1 MNREDIMQLMEE
13 AGFNTNFFSPDGV
26 DKFGRFA
33 QLVAAA
39 EREAWRHRA
48 SRRRIHRFEQEIGE

>member
-39 EREAWRHRA
+39 EREKVAQMFDGQVMDKEGGDA
-48 SRRRIHRFEQEIGE
+48 